1 MGPGHVFSERLTC
14 GTQLATQLTLCPGRG
29 HVSGLDMIHHVPV
42 VGAGVA
48 ALTAPVGPRLIQNYL
63 GLDNLI
69 QGPGVFMENNKNIS
83 PIACFI

>member
-14 GTQLATQLTLCPGRG
+14 GTQLATQLTLCPGCG
-29 HVSGLDMIHHVPV
+29 HVSGLDVIHHVPV

-48 ALTAPVGPRLIQNYL
+48 ALTAPVGSRLIQNYL
-63 GLDNLI
+63 GLDNII

-83 PIACFI
+83 PIARFI